1 MFGVTVAFALIMP
14 VLYLCGFNVTRLY
27 YGTDT
32 RVYSLFAGML
42 LGWIYTKEEETKKNF
57 YISLSL
63 IGILAVSYFIFAGKM
78 PIVYLLV
85 LALTTILSM
94 FLIEK
99 TANSSVSL
107 DVPVLD
113 WIGRQV
119 MKFICGNI
127 Q

>member
-1 MFGVTVAFALIMP
+1 MLGITVAFALIMP
-14 VLYLCGFNVTRLY
+14 ILYLCKVNVTRLY

-32 RVYSLFAGML
+32 RIYALFAGML

-57 YISLSL
+57 YTSLSL
-63 IGILAVSYFIFAGKM
+63 IAILVASYFIFAGKM

-85 LALTTILSM
+85 LTLTTILSM

-107 DVPVLD
+107 DVPILD
-113 WIGRQV
+113 WIGKHSYE
-119 MKFICGNI
+119 MA
-127 Q
+127 